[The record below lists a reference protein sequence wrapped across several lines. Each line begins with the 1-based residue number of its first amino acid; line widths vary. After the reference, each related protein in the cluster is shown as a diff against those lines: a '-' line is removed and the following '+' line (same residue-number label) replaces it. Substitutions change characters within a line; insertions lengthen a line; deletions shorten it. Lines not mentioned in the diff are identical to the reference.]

1 MLQRPSK
8 SYSGEAWANA
18 APGSLPER
26 LVIVTDAWHP
36 QVNGVVRSIENTN
49 RELAKLGVEVSMV
62 TPERFNSFPCPT
74 YPEIRLSIAN
84 YSRVAREIEKHNPSY
99 VHIATEGPLGLTARR
114 WCIKNRMPFSTS
126 YHTRF
131 PEYVSARLP
140 VPKSWLYAFV
150 RWFHN
155 SGAGCMVATPSLA
168 RELSEKGIRNL
179 MPWSRG
185 IDATQF
191 RPAELEE
198 RPFGLPRPIFMT
210 VGRVALEKNLPAFL
224 DLDLPGSKVVV
235 GDGPAR
241 AELEKRYPD
250 VLFTGLKFGEQLA
263 SAYAQADVFVFPS
276 QTDTFGNTIL
286 EALACGV
293 PVAAYPVTGPL
304 DIIGEDGEVGALNE
318 DLRTA
323 CLAALSASREKAREL
338 SLQYSWEAATQQFIN
353 NIRAA
358 NGVITPKW
366 KKAWQFAAKSLPK
379 SRKPGETAG
388 PLSSGT

>member
-1 MLQRPSK
+1 MLQRLQNASD
-8 SYSGEAWANA
+8 GENVA
-18 APGSLPER
+18 ALPMGKPER

-49 RELAKLGVEVSMV
+49 RELAKIGVEVAMV
-62 TPERFNSFPCPT
+62 TPQGFRNIPCPT
-74 YPEIRLSIAN
+74 YPEIRLSIAR
-84 YSRVAREIEKHNPSY
+84 YRSVAREIAKHKPSY

-114 WCIKNRMPFSTS
+114 WCLRNRMPFSTS

-131 PEYVSARLP
+131 PEYVAARLP
-140 VPKSWLYAFV
+140 IPKSWLYAFV
-150 RWFHN
+150 KWFHN

-185 IDATQF
+185 IDANQF
-191 RPAELEE
+191 HPAELEE
-198 RPFGLPRPIFMT
+198 KPFGLARPIFMT

-250 VLFTGLKFGEQLA
+250 VHFTGLKVGPELA
-263 SAYAQADVFVFPS
+263 AIYAQADVFVFPS
-276 QTDTFGNTIL
+276 LTDTFGNTIL
-286 EALACGV
+286 EALASGV

-304 DIIGEDGEVGALNE
+304 DIIGEDSEVGALDD
-318 DLRTA
+318 DLRIA
-323 CLAALSASREKAREL
+323 CLAALSASRQKAREL
-338 SLQYSWEAATQQFIN
+338 AVQYSWEAATLQFIT

-366 KKAWQFAAKSLPK
+366 KKAWQYAAKSLPRNK
-379 SRKPGETAG
+379 RLGDGDAATIV
-388 PLSSGT
+388 